1 MAQKVLQNL
10 GSSPQDREFALVTW
24 KRNLYVVWVAELL
37 AIAGFSVA
45 FPFLPYYVQ
54 ELGVTEPGEVELW
67 SGIIIAAQAM
77 TMAVFSPIWGSV
89 ADRYGRKLMIERAT
103 FGGAVI
109 LTAMG
114 FVQNVWQ
121 LAALRAV
128 QGALTGTVAA
138 AMALVASSTPR
149 ERSGYALG
157 LLQMAIWIGAS
168 VGPLIG
174 GVVADTWGYRAAFYV
189 TGALLLVA
197 GVMVWLFVKEDFA
210 PPSRDARSSRG
221 SMWDGLRLVMTV
233 SSLVALLAVRTIV
246 RLGTSFTAPILPLF
260 IQSLAAPDARVASL
274 TGLISGITAATSALS
289 AILLGRAGDRFG
301 YRMVLLVSTVAT
313 AVLYAPQ
320 AFVTDPWQLLI
331 LQAAVGFTLGGVIT
345 AISASQAKLAPEG
358 RQGAVFGLDASA
370 TSVAN
375 ALGPII
381 GASVAASFGL
391 RLPFLL
397 TAGALAVAAGVTW
410 KLIPPDRR
418 KGLST
423 S

>member
-1 MAQKVLQNL
+1 M
-10 GSSPQDREFALVTW
+10 EIW
-24 KRNLYVVWVAELL
+24 KRNLYVVWVAELM

-54 ELGVTEPGEVELW
+54 ELGVTKPGEVEMW
-67 SGIIIAAQAM
+67 SGIIIAAQAV

-128 QGALTGTVAA
+128 QGALTGTVTA
-138 AMALVASSTPR
+138 AMTLVASSTPR

-174 GVVADTWGYRAAFYV
+174 GVVADTWGYRAAFYA
-189 TGALLLVA
+189 TGVLLLVA
-197 GVMVWLFVKEDFA
+197 GVTVWLFVKEDFT
-210 PPSRDARSSRG
+210 PPPRDARSSKA
-221 SMWDGLRLVMTV
+221 SMWSGLRLVMTIG
-233 SSLVALLAVRTIV
+233 SLVALLAVRIIV
-246 RLGTSFTAPILPLF
+246 RLGTSLTAPILPLF
-260 IQSLAAPDARVASL
+260 IQNLATPDARVASL
-274 TGLISGITAATSALS
+274 TGLISGITAATSAVS
-289 AILLGRAGDRFG
+289 AVLLGRAGDRFG
-301 YRMVLLVSTVAT
+301 YRTVLLVSTVAT
-313 AVLYAPQ
+313 AALYAPQ
-320 AFVTDPWQLLI
+320 AAVTNPWQLLI
-331 LQAAVGFTLGGVIT
+331 LQAAVGFTLGGMV
-345 AISASQAKLAPEG
+345 ASISASQARLAPEG
-358 RQGAVFGLDASA
+358 CQGAVFGLDASA

-375 ALGPII
+375 AAGPLI
-381 GASVAASFGL
+381 GASMAAGFGL

-397 TAGALAVAAGVTW
+397 TAGALAAAAIVVWRLLPTD
-410 KLIPPDRR
+410 KR
-418 KGLST
+418 KETST

>member
-1 MAQKVLQNL
+1 M
-10 GSSPQDREFALVTW
+10 ETW

-54 ELGVTEPGEVELW
+54 ELGVTKPGEVELW
-67 SGIIIAAQAM
+67 SGIIIAAQAV
-77 TMAVFSPIWGSV
+77 TMAVFSPIWGSL

-138 AMALVASSTPR
+138 AMTLIASSTPR
-149 ERSGYALG
+149 ERSGQALG

-174 GVVADTWGYRAAFYV
+174 GVVADTWGYRAAFYI
-189 TGALLLVA
+189 TGALLLIS
-197 GVMVWLFVKEDFA
+197 GVTVWLFVKEDFT

-221 SMWDGLRLVMTV
+221 SMWGGIRLTLTMG
-233 SSLVALLAVRTIV
+233 SLVALLAVRIIV
-246 RLGTSFTAPILPLF
+246 RLGTSLTAPILPLF

-274 TGLISGITAATSALS
+274 TGLISGITAATSAAS
-289 AILLGRAGDRFG
+289 AVLLGRAGDRYG
-301 YRMVLLVSTVAT
+301 YRMVLLVSTAAT

-320 AFVTDPWQLLI
+320 ALVTDPWQLLI
-331 LQAAVGFTLGGVIT
+331 LQAAVGFTLGGVI
-345 AISASQAKLAPEG
+345 AMISASQAKLAPEG
-358 RQGAVFGLDASA
+358 CQGAVYGLDASA
-370 TSVAN
+370 TSAAN
-375 ALGPII
+375 AVGPLI
-381 GASVAASFGL
+381 GASMAASFGL

-397 TAGALAVAAGVTW
+397 TAVALAVAAGLVW
-410 KLIPPDRR
+410 RLLPSDRTEAP
-418 KGLST
+418 ST